1 MLRQRHGAIQA
12 GYYEPDYAEGAWAP
26 PVGTRNVNHALMS
39 FDLAR
44 LPSYP
49 EFSIE
54 FNQWSRESG
63 GGAQF
68 VGEPYAVRLYQ
79 SLSWPSISS
88 ADLDNLETFFR
99 DVARAQSESWE
110 WYSPEQG
117 IVWPVRFAD
126 ADFPETAEISPGRHQ
141 LSGLR
146 LMIDINYSGLVPS
159 GVPTYTAA
167 MGTAFAVGDV
177 VMQFPAPQR
186 PNTGHGL
193 TTRHALE
200 DSSAGAP
207 VVYRA
212 GKTTRNNWML
222 SWSNL
227 DFYHCNWLHSF
238 FITYCRGMLRPFTWY
253 DTDGTPRTVRLAENK
268 ITIEQTGWSRY
279 SCDLPL
285 IEDI

>member
-1 MLRQRHGAIQA
+1 MLRHRLTGLPPGYVDESYHG
-12 GYYEPDYAEGAWAP
+12 PLWSP
-26 PVGTRNVNHALMS
+26 PIGTYNVNHALMS
-39 FDLAR
+39 FDLTR

-54 FNQWSRESG
+54 FNQWCRESG

-126 ADFPETAEISPGRHQ
+126 AGFPTTAEISAGRHS

-146 LMIDINYSGLVPS
+146 LMIDLNYSGLVPL
-159 GVPTYTAA
+159 GVPVYTSD
-167 MGTAFAVGDV
+167 MGTAFAVGAV
-177 VMQFPAPQR
+177 VMQFPTPQR

-193 TTRHALE
+193 ATRHALE

-207 VVYRA
+207 VVYRT
-212 GKTTRNNWML
+212 GKTSRNNWTL

-227 DFYHCNWLHSF
+227 DFYHCNWLHGF
-238 FITYCRGMLRPFTWY
+238 FITYCRGQLRPFTWY
-253 DTDGTPRTVRLAENK
+253 DTDGTPRAVRLAVNK
-268 ITIEQTGWSRY
+268 IVIKQTGWNRF

-285 IEDI
+285 IEGL